1 MFHSGTI
8 KNNFSQF
15 TVVKENSRFSYLSAA
30 GVSGVRPGW
39 ILKILA
45 YCTSSTPYKQGT
57 YIQISRTHQNG
68 KKVMSC

>member
-30 GVSGVRPGW
+30 GVSGVRGVRPGW

-45 YCTSSTPYKQGT
+45 YCTSSTPYKAPT
-57 YIQISRTHQNG
+57 YKFLGLTRTE
-68 KKVMSC
+68 KK

>member
-45 YCTSSTPYKQGT
+45 YCTSSTPYKAPT
-57 YIQISRTHQNG
+57 YKFLGLTRTE
-68 KKVMSC
+68 KK